1 MEKTRIETI
10 KIANMKPQYI
20 ILIIAAFLLHMLS
33 YAQESEQFRH
43 HQLIATIGHAAIPSS
58 EEEGLSNEFIA
69 VPIWGLMYE
78 YDFNETIGIGLKS
91 DIELSNYQI
100 SDNQKNV
107 IVREY
112 PISLVV
118 IVKVVPF
125 AAFGIYSGGG
135 IEFSSQENLP
145 VFDFGFTYDI
155 EFSEHWVLSP
165 EIGYEL
171 KGGHTSIFTVGLS
184 VGFRFS

>member
-1 MEKTRIETI
+1 MGPKDLLC
-10 KIANMKPQYI
+10 
-20 ILIIAAFLLHMLS
+20 ILALLFLS
-33 YAQESEQFRH
+33 ITSFGQESLPFRH
-43 HQLIATIGHAAIPSS
+43 HQIIATIGHAAIPSS
-58 EEEGLSNEFIA
+58 EEEGLSNEYIA
-69 VPIWGLMYE
+69 VPTWGLMYE

-184 VGFRFS
+184 VGFRFI